1 MHDKGNIIRT
11 GTFFQGLKFI
21 RLGLLQWLFSLNR
34 QKREKTLALCYCR
47 SHFNHSHFTSP
58 SGNLHFKVCF
68 NAEPKYS
75 SPSELFLS
83 IFSLIERAIPLTRIL
98 PKYFFQSNPG
108 NTLFP
113 PRLNPL
119 FGLLHQKEQLDQRS
133 HVLPTEGDENISP
146 GHHSTAW
153 KLKINELNIQ
163 IPGKELPAFLK
174 YTSFFPHSDWGSRNR
189 NQVGPSPLKTPRAG
203 RNKRLT
209 VTYRNG

>member
-34 QKREKTLALCYCR
+34 QKREKSLALCYCR

-83 IFSLIERAIPLTRIL
+83 IFSSHRTCHPSHSYSSKIFFSKQPWKHTVPTTTQSSFWSLASERTIGSEESCSTHRGGR
-98 PKYFFQSNPG
+98 KYLSRT
-108 NTLFP
+108 TLD
-113 PRLNPL
+113 
-119 FGLLHQKEQLDQRS
+119 G
-133 HVLPTEGDENISP
+133 
-146 GHHSTAW
+146 
-153 KLKINELNIQ
+153 
-163 IPGKELPAFLK
+163 
-174 YTSFFPHSDWGSRNR
+174 
-189 NQVGPSPLKTPRAG
+189 LKTK
-203 RNKRLT
+203 N
-209 VTYRNG
+209 